1 MKKLV
6 LSRQNATTPP
16 QQFLF
21 DNGARKQLTN
31 NEDLFPDLT
40 RMIVQRFT
48 VTRADGFTFST
59 VVYLPSNY
67 QTGTRLPGFFWFY
80 PAEFTSQEQY
90 TGPNGLEPAPAMTFP
105 NFGSLSKQFL
115 VRLGYAVIENDSPIV
130 GPTGQMN
137 NNYVNDLRNNLSATI
152 DELDRRLLIDR
163 QRLAIGGHSYGAF
176 STVNAMVN
184 TPFFKAGIAGDGA
197 YNRTLTPLGFQSE
210 RRDLWE
216 APNVYLEMSPFL
228 KANQLSGALLMY
240 HGMHDQNVG
249 TDPVNSTRL
258 FHALNGLGKTVAL
271 YRYPF
276 EDHGPA
282 SRETLLDL
290 WSRWAAWLDKYVKNP
305 QPIVKPPPNPAAG
318 GGRGGGGR

>member
-1 MKKLV
+1 MRNVNPQMKD
-6 LSRQNATTPP
+6 LSWSSGTRLIDYRSDKGDRLQ
-16 QQFLF
+16 
-21 DNGARKQLTN
+21 GAL
-31 NEDLFPDLT
+31 
-40 RMIVQRFT
+40 
-48 VTRADGFTFST
+48 
-59 VVYLPSNY
+59 YLPANY
-67 QTGTRLPGFFWFY
+67 QQGTRLPGFFWFY
-80 PAEFTSQEQY
+80 PREFTSQEAY
-90 TGPNGLEPAPAMTFP
+90 DGPNAAAGQAPPMTFP

-130 GPTGQMN
+130 GTAGQMN

-152 DELDRRLLIDR
+152 DELDKRLLIDR

-176 STVNAMVN
+176 STVNALVN

-216 APNVYLEMSPFL
+216 APNVYLDMSPFL

-258 FHALNGLGKTVAL
+258 YHALNGLGKTVAL

-305 QPIVKPPPNPAAG
+305 QPIVKTPPAPAGA
-318 GGRGGGGR
+318 GRGGGGR